1 MSDVKVTFKQWA
13 CIDDAEMKDS
23 VSEVHFDVIEEDG
36 KPVIKDIHRVV
47 ENESDSLVEEMQSI
61 AKGE

>member
-1 MSDVKVTFKQWA
+1 
-13 CIDDAEMKDS
+13 

-36 KPVIKDIHRVV
+36 KPVVDDIHRVADG
-47 ENESDSLVEEMQSI
+47 ERDSLVEEMQSI